1 MLANIRFTQDY
12 PFNCFKYFLKT
23 SQYTNITM
31 YLSMARHSKAADKL
45 WNHAQ
50 DQGAA
55 IKTGSRN
62 LESGTMLKTYR
73 KDIH

>member
-1 MLANIRFTQDY
+1 
-12 PFNCFKYFLKT
+12 
-23 SQYTNITM
+23 M
-31 YLSMARHSKAADKL
+31 YLSMARHSKAGDKF

-62 LESGTMLKTYR
+62 LKSGTMLETYP